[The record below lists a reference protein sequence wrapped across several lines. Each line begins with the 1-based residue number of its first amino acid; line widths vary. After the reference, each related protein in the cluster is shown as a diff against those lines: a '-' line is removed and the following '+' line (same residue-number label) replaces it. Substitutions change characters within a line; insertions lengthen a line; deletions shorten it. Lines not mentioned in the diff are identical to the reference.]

1 MSERDDESVEINLDE
16 VSDDVRDELAR
27 LFGADETA
35 PGGSAIEVI
44 VDDGSGLT
52 GSGEIGAPTGSAD
65 AGLITPTPVGPSESG
80 GSSTAADRPI
90 VPIGDLSADSVA
102 PLPIDPLVPVPG
114 GGGVIQIVDDG
125 TMPEVR
131 DVGDVSRVLIVDDDQ
146 PAGRV
151 ADRDSRRAGRRG
163 RRGKTVGRG
172 LFGLGRVKWLRLGA
186 VGTVVFIVIAIVLAS
201 PIFAI
206 RTVVFDGTVY
216 TDASTIEDVRAMLDG
231 SSVFTADVDLA
242 RQRMLEDPWVAEVRI
257 TTDFPGRAVVEVA
270 ERVPVVWYAGDDQKA
285 RVIDAR
291 GHVIAVLEGW
301 PTKYLQVRGTGP
313 SLEAGATADDAYRAA
328 AQLVLALPDEIAGRV
343 EVLDLSPGGE
353 LSMFLKGGTIVR
365 FGPPEGLQDKLVAV
379 VVLMRRQDPST
390 LAVVD
395 VSTGEPTVQTR

>member
-27 LFGADETA
+27 LFGADATA

-65 AGLITPTPVGPSESG
+65 AGLITPTPVDPSVSG
-80 GSSTAADRPI
+80 GSSTAGDRPI

-151 ADRDSRRAGRRG
+151 ADRDSRRAGRRE
-163 RRGKTVGRG
+163 RRRQTVGRG

-186 VGTVVFIVIAIVLAS
+186 VGTVVFIVIATVLAS

-343 EVLDLSPGGE
+343 EALDLSPGGE

-379 VVLMRRQDPST
+379 VVLMRRQNPST

>member
-1 MSERDDESVEINLDE
+1 VSERDDESVEINLDE

-65 AGLITPTPVGPSESG
+65 AGLITPTPVDPSVSG
-80 GSSTAADRPI
+80 GSSTAGDRPI

-151 ADRDSRRAGRRG
+151 ADRDSRRAGRRE
-163 RRGKTVGRG
+163 RRRQTVGRG

-186 VGTVVFIVIAIVLAS
+186 VGTVVFIVIATVLAS

-285 RVIDAR
+285 RVIDVR

-343 EVLDLSPGGE
+343 EALDLSPGGE

-379 VVLMRRQDPST
+379 VVLMRRQNPST

>member
-1 MSERDDESVEINLDE
+1 VSERDDESVEINLDE

-65 AGLITPTPVGPSESG
+65 AGLITPTPVDPSVSG
-80 GSSTAADRPI
+80 GSSTAGDRPI

-151 ADRDSRRAGRRG
+151 ADRDSRRAGRRE
-163 RRGKTVGRG
+163 RRRQTVGRG

-186 VGTVVFIVIAIVLAS
+186 VGTVVFIVIATVLAS

-343 EVLDLSPGGE
+343 EALDLSPGGE

-379 VVLMRRQDPST
+379 VVLMRRQNPST

>member
-1 MSERDDESVEINLDE
+1 VSERDDKPPEINLDD
-16 VSDDVRDELAR
+16 VSDDVREELAR
-27 LFGADETA
+27 LFGAGETA
-35 PGGSAIEVI
+35 PE
-44 VDDGSGLT
+44 GSGIT
-52 GSGEIGAPTGSAD
+52 VEEGSGPAVPVESDAPARRVEAD
-65 AGLITPTPVGPSESG
+65 LITPTDLVPSGPGASTPVR
-80 GSSTAADRPI
+80 DRPI
-90 VPIGDLSADSVA
+90 VPIGDLSADSVV
-102 PLPIDPLVPVPG
+102 PLPIDPLVPVHA

-131 DVGDVSRVLIVDDDQ
+131 DVGEVSRVLIVDDDQ

-151 ADRDSRRAGRRG
+151 ADRDSQRSGRRVRRA
-163 RRGKTVGRG
+163 KTVGRG
-172 LFGLGRVKWLRLGA
+172 RGRVGWLRLGA
-186 VGTVVFIVIAIVLAS
+186 IGTVAFTVVAALLAS

-216 TDASTIEDVRAMLDG
+216 TDASTIEDVRGMLDG

-242 RQRMLEDPWVAEVRI
+242 RQRMLQDPWVAEVRI

-270 ERVPVVWYAGDDQKA
+270 ERGPVVWYAGDDQKA

-313 SLEAGATADDAYRAA
+313 SLEAGATTDDAYRAA
-328 AQLVLALPDEIAGRV
+328 AQLVLALPDEIAERA
-343 EVLDLSPGGE
+343 EALDLSPGGE

-379 VVLMRRQDPST
+379 VVLLRRQDPST